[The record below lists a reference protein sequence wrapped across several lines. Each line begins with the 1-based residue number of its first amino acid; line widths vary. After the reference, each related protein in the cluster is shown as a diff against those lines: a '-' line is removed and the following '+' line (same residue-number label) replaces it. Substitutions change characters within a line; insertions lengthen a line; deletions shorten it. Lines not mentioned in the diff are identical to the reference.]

1 MRNLHGLE
9 NVRVIGCCVCRNRK
23 ALLGGKTKGENHG
36 SLREG
41 LLGRHICSHASK
53 VKVHGIGAVP
63 LLKTDFRNDAEQ
75 TALKWSLRST

>member
-1 MRNLHGLE
+1 MRDLDSLE
-9 NVRVIGCCVCRNRK
+9 DVRVIGCRVCGNRK
-23 ALLGGKTKGENHG
+23 ALLGGKTKGKNHR
-36 SLREG
+36 SLGEG